1 MNITKII
8 ILLHLLLFAF
18 FGAFGQ
24 AVSSEPAEIDPTQP
38 VKIIVNL
45 NLTTNDWG
53 IIEAAAAGEDMYIWT
68 WKPFEHTSGEKVNGL
83 EPAPWKNSNPLLKM
97 TKETEGI
104 YSFTLTPTEFY
115 EVTAKEIY
123 DNDIHFLIKPKDG
136 GGFGDPDVKTEDLLL
151 PVRLPEGVSKIL
163 FSMPNAY
170 GPDLDSVK
178 LASDDIFS
186 IVYNINQEPKESM
199 KDANSLY
206 VYPVATGSDGIE
218 YKIAANARRVA
229 DFPQLQ
235 LKSNGKGV
243 FKKSLYKYQW
253 DQMFNLPSGIII
265 EKINILVVKPNL
277 RTSDDSSDQVLNLIF
292 NNCP

>member
-1 MNITKII
+1 MKITKII
-8 ILLHLLLFAF
+8 ILIHLLLFSF

-253 DQMFNLPSGIII
+253 DQMFNLPSGVII

-277 RTSDDSSDQVLNLIF
+277 RTSDESSDQVLNLIF

>member
-1 MNITKII
+1 MKITNHI
-8 ILLHLLLFAF
+8 ILLQFLLFPF

-68 WKPFEHTSGEKVNGL
+68 WKPFEHKSGEKVNGL

-115 EVTAKEIY
+115 EVTAKEVY

-136 GGFGDPDVKTEDLLL
+136 GGYGDPDVKTEDLLL

-163 FSMPNAY
+163 FSMPNAF

-186 IVYNINQEPKESM
+186 IVYDIIQEPKESM

-206 VYPVATGSDGIE
+206 LYPVATGSDGIE

-235 LKSNGKGV
+235 LKSNGKGI

-253 DQMFNLPSGIII
+253 DQMFNLPSGVII
-265 EKINILVVKPNL
+265 EKLNILIVKPNL
-277 RTSDDSSDQVLNLIF
+277 RTSDDSSDQILNLIF
-292 NNCP
+292 YTCP